1 MKKLMIAAAAAALVG
16 GAFAADTAYT
26 FTASVKT
33 TVGKAGK
40 TTSTYNLGK
49 SIDGKFWYEDAAV
62 YTAAVEDDP
71 GTTEADESA
80 DASGLIV
87 DYPDYF
93 ATKTINGST
102 IPCLSAKA
110 KADYNWLAD
119 NIVPLATT
127 YAYKSAN
134 KWCETFKVV
143 LTGCYRVAGT
153 KKFSAIVKGDACCSS
168 LTALDDEDTTVTV
181 DFSGLTQRFG
191 GLTYATA
198 KKVEVLGTIDAD
210 DSDREDGKGRTIS
223 GDLAG
228 QGSVGKVLVV
238 EGEDIDT
245 VDLGVTSIS
254 GYLVGE
260 LNAPVCVNCCD
271 ANTPA
276 VAFACGDLNPND
288 ALETAG
294 YGTFSLKYNAKA
306 TKALAE

>member
-49 SIDGKFWYEDAAV
+49 SIDGKFWYEDATV

-71 GTTEADESA
+71 DTDPDESA

-153 KKFSAIVKGDACCSS
+153 KKFSAIVKGDACCET
-168 LTALDDEDTTVTV
+168 LTALDDEDTSVSV

-191 GLTYATA
+191 GLTYQTA
-198 KKVEVLGTIDAD
+198 KKVEVLGTIAAD
-210 DSDREDGKGRTIS
+210 DSNRVDGKGRTIS

-238 EGEDIDT
+238 EGVDIDT
-245 VDLGVTSIS
+245 EDLGVTSIS

-276 VAFACGDLNPND
+276 DAFTCEDETPYDNLA
-288 ALETAG
+288 TAG

>member
-49 SIDGKFWYEDAAV
+49 SIDGKFWYEDATV

-71 GTTEADESA
+71 DTDPDESA

-153 KKFSAIVKGDACCSS
+153 KKFSAIVKGDACCEA
-168 LTALDDEDTTVTV
+168 LTALDDEDTAVAV
-181 DFSGLTQRFG
+181 DFSGFTQRFG
-191 GLTYATA
+191 GLTYQTA
-198 KKVEVLGTIDAD
+198 KKVEVLGTITAD
-210 DSDREDGKGRTIS
+210 DSDRVDGKGRTIS

-245 VDLGVTSIS
+245 EDLGVTSIS

-276 VAFACGDLNPND
+276 VAFTCGDERPYDNLT
-288 ALETAG
+288 TAG

-306 TKALAE
+306 TKALAD